1 MALIPTINLCLRT
14 GCSELIFKETT
25 GVYHATTN
33 TGGYGA
39 PNPVVGDFDTAVLTV
54 IAPDLTEYTIDL
66 FAEGFPTS
74 DDQEEYTIDLADLG
88 NRTVIEDGYWQFV
101 YNLHDNN
108 TDTDYSATF
117 AGIFLCNTKCC
128 VEQLLLLIDENKFGI
143 PDKRNEKRI
152 NEYLMAKAYL
162 DSLTYY
168 ANCGNLDKFDN
179 IKRVIDK
186 LCANV
191 NCTTCN

>member
-1 MALIPTINLCLRT
+1 MALTPTINLCLRT
-14 GCSELIFKETT
+14 GCSELIFKDTT
-25 GVYHATTN
+25 GAYSLTN
-33 TGGYGA
+33 TTGYGA
-39 PNPVVGDFDTAVLTV
+39 PNPIIADFDTAVLTV
-54 IAPDLTEYTIDL
+54 IAPDETEYTVDV
-66 FAEGFPTS
+66 FPESFPTT
-74 DDQEEYTIDLADLG
+74 DTDQEYEIPLASLG

-101 YNLHDNN
+101 YTIHDNN
-108 TDTDYSATF
+108 TDTNYSATF
-117 AGIFLCNTKCC
+117 AGIFTCNTRCC
-128 VEQLLLLIDENKFGI
+128 VEQLLLLIDENKFGL
-143 PDKRNEKRI
+143 PDKQNNKRI
-152 NEYLMAKAYL
+152 NDYLMAKAYL